1 MCDASPAIGDDGG
14 QFVLERAE
22 LERIIS
28 LSGAG
33 MVRFGG
39 NQVAAG
45 DQLVAL
51 DGGVVAKCPTYL
63 LSDLAPKGRGF
74 VSSLETC

>member
-1 MCDASPAIGDDGG
+1 MVMCDASPAIGDDGG

-51 DGGVVAKCPTYL
+51 DGDVVVDGPLVVLEGLGVVLDTN
-63 LSDLAPKGRGF
+63 S
-74 VSSLETC
+74 